1 MTHLTELIVIVY
13 LSALSKKKGLV
24 MILNRES
31 LQKLEKMMDYQ
42 FKDAQLISR
51 ALTHSSYS
59 NENKK
64 DKLKNNERLEFLGD
78 SVLGLIISEY
88 LFSHYS
94 NLEEGQLTKIR
105 AKIVCESSLCSAS
118 KSLNLGEFM
127 LFGRGE
133 ELTGGRERTSILSDA
148 FEALIASIFLDGGME
163 CARKFVLTRLKDVIE
178 DAVQGKLFVD
188 YKTRLQEVIQV
199 QKNNRIKYDIVKEE
213 GPDHSKIFYTEVK
226 LNDELIGIGSGKSKK
241 ESEQEAAREGLKR
254 LGNHEK

>member
-1 MTHLTELIVIVY
+1 MDFKFQEIESELNYSFKEKNY
-13 LSALSKKKGLV
+13 LL
-24 MILNRES
+24 
-31 LQKLEKMMDYQ
+31 
-42 FKDAQLISR
+42 R

-64 DKLKNNERLEFLGD
+64 EKLKNNERLEFLGD

-105 AKIVCESSLCSAS
+105 AKIVCEAS
-118 KSLNLGEFM
+118 LGEASRNLKLGEYM

-148 FEALIASIFLDGGME
+148 FEALIAAIFLDGGMV
-163 CARKFVLTRLKDVIE
+163 CARNFVLKSLEAVIE
-178 DAVQGKLFVD
+178 DAVQGKLFID

-199 QKNNRIKYDIVKEE
+199 QKGNRIKYDIVKEE
-213 GPDHSKIFYTEVK
+213 GPDHAKIFYTEVR
-226 LNDELIGIGSGKSKK
+226 LNDMIIGVGSGHSKK
-241 ESEQEAAREGLKR
+241 ESEQEAAKEGLKR
-254 LGNHEK
+254 LSTHES

>member
-1 MTHLTELIVIVY
+1 MD
-13 LSALSKKKGLV
+13 
-24 MILNRES
+24 NRFEA
-31 LQKLEKMMDYQ
+31 LEKAMNYK
-42 FKDAQLISR
+42 FKNGHFLTR
-51 ALTHSSYS
+51 AMTHSSYS

-64 DKLKNNERLEFLGD
+64 EKLKNNERLEFLGD

-105 AKIVCESSLCSAS
+105 AKIVCEASLGEAS
-118 KSLNLGEFM
+118 RALKLGEFM

-163 CARKFVLTRLKDVIE
+163 CARVFVLSRLKPIIE

-188 YKTRLQEVIQV
+188 YKTRLQEIIQV
-199 QKNNRIKYDIVKEE
+199 QKGNRIKYDIVREE
-213 GPDHSKIFYTEVK
+213 GPDHSKIFFTEVK
-226 LNDELIGIGSGKSKK
+226 LNETVIGLGSGHSKK
-241 ESEQEAAREGLKR
+241 ESEQESAKEGLKW
-254 LGNHEK
+254 LSNHEK

>member
-1 MTHLTELIVIVY
+1 MHGSLSHLETTM
-13 LSALSKKKGLV
+13 G
-24 MILNRES
+24 
-31 LQKLEKMMDYQ
+31 YQ
-42 FKDAQLISR
+42 YKDSQLLLR

-64 DKLKNNERLEFLGD
+64 EKLKNNERLEFLGD

-88 LFSHYS
+88 LFSHYTT
-94 NLEEGQLTKIR
+94 LEEGQLTKIR
-105 AKIVCESSLCSAS
+105 AKIVCESSLCGAA
-118 KSLNLGEFM
+118 KALNLGEYM

-148 FEALIASIFLDGGME
+148 FEAVIASIFLDGGME
-163 CARKFVLTRLKDVIE
+163 VARDFVLKELQPVIA

-199 QKNNRIKYDIVKEE
+199 HKNNRIKYEIVREE
-213 GPDHSKIFYTEVK
+213 GPDHAKLFYTEVK
-226 LNDELIGIGSGKSKK
+226 LNDELIGVGSGRSKK

-254 LGNHEK
+254 LEHAEK